1 MKLFSNRVV
10 SLRLVRLGI
19 KARLA
24 IGFGLVLALLG
35 GTTTVAL
42 LQVRSLSE
50 QMYNIVEVNNQRST
64 QAKLM
69 FDAVME
75 GYNRLIMASLMEDA
89 EDIKDQITERAKM
102 VVLYAKAEAVLRA
115 DVSNAPSGTAL
126 LKQLDVINAV
136 AVEGLNINDA
146 LAQMVTDRTQHET
159 TAAIATNRLKFTT
172 EDWLKQIRQLI
183 TISDAD
189 NAEAVMRAHATEHTA
204 RVILLAAT
212 LGALLTGVTAALLI
226 SRSIAQPIQIAS
238 RVAEAVA
245 TGNLTQVIH
254 PCGSDETNKLLMA
267 LNSMQGGLR
276 ELVQTVRDSSVNI
289 STASTEIA
297 AGNQDLAHRF
307 ESTASQ
313 LQRTGSSVLSLNGLV
328 QQSSQLA
335 REASAMAT
343 NAANAASEGGQ
354 AFSRVVTT
362 MSEIDQSARRIGDIT
377 GVIDG
382 IAFQTNIL
390 ALNAAVEAA
399 RAGDEGRGFAV
410 VAGEVRNLAQRSA
423 GAAKEIKELIGTSLD
438 CVQAGMRLVH
448 ETGST
453 MTDIVASVRRV
464 AEVIE
469 GFRGD
474 SEQQSAC
481 FADITEAMSQLEE
494 VTQHNAALVEQSAA
508 ATASLVDQVQHLASA
523 VQVFNT
529 GSDS

>member
-1 MKLFSNRVV
+1 MKLITNFVA
-10 SLRLVRLGI
+10 SLRHVRMGI

-24 IGFGLVLALLG
+24 IGFGLVLVLLG

-42 LQVRSLSE
+42 LQMRSLSH
-50 QMYNIVEVNNQRST
+50 QMYNIVEVNNERSA

-69 FDAVME
+69 FDAVTE
-75 GYNRLIMASLMEDA
+75 GYNRLIMAALMEDA
-89 EDIKDQITERAKM
+89 EDIKDQITARTKM
-102 VVLYAKAEAVLRA
+102 VAQYAKAEVALRT
-115 DVSNAPSGTAL
+115 DVSGVPNGAAL
-126 LKQLDVINAV
+126 LKQLDVISEV
-136 AVEGLNINDA
+136 AVEGFNINDS
-146 LAQMVTDRTQHET
+146 LAQMVTDPAQHN
-159 TAAIATNRLKFTT
+159 TASAIATNRLKFTT

-183 TISDAD
+183 TLNDAD
-189 NAEAVMRAHATEHTA
+189 NAEAVVRAHETERMA
-204 RVILLAAT
+204 RALLLAAT
-212 LGALLTGVTAALLI
+212 LGALLIGVAAAVLI
-226 SRSIAQPIQIAS
+226 SRSIAKPIQIAS
-238 RVAEAVA
+238 RIAEAVA

-254 PCGSDETNKLLMA
+254 PSGTDETKKLLIA
-267 LNSMQGGLR
+267 LDSMQGGLR
-276 ELVQTVRDSSVNI
+276 ELVETVRDSSENI

-307 ESTASQ
+307 ENTASQ
-313 LQRTGSSVLSLNGLV
+313 LQRAGLSIQSLNGLV

-335 REASAMAT
+335 RDASAMAT
-343 NAANAASEGGQ
+343 GAANAASEGGQ
-354 AFSRVVTT
+354 AFLRVVTT

-399 RAGDEGRGFAV
+399 RAGEDGRGFAV

-423 GAAKEIKELIGTSLD
+423 GAAKEIKELIGSSLER
-438 CVQAGMRLVH
+438 VQAGMRLVH
-448 ETGST
+448 DTGST
-453 MTDIVASVRRV
+453 INDIVVSVRRV
-464 AEVIE
+464 AGVIE

-481 FADITEAMSQLEE
+481 FNEITEAMGQLEE

-508 ATASLVDQVQHLASA
+508 ATASLVDQVRHLADA

-529 GSDS
+529 GA